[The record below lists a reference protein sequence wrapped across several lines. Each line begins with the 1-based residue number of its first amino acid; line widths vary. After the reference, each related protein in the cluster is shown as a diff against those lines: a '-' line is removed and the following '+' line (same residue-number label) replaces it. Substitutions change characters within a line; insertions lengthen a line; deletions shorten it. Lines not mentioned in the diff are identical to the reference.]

1 MKTITIFGTRPELI
15 KLVSLIRLF
24 EEENVENINVHTGQH
39 QELIDPL
46 INIFK
51 INIDYKI
58 SPLSNNRSLGL
69 LLANIIKEFDDIVK
83 KEKPDLII
91 IHGDTLSTLGGKLVG
106 FLNNV
111 KVAHIEAGLRTY
123 NLKSPWPEEFVR
135 TVSSIGTEFNF
146 SPTIKAEKALLNE
159 GIGSK
164 FIHTTG
170 NTVIDI
176 LLQTIEAIK
185 KDKGKSIA
193 FNNFLSKL
201 NPSNKKIILITAH
214 RRENLDEGFVNLCKA
229 INEITSKRNDVL
241 FLLPMH
247 LNPMVRKEILG
258 NLNVSESCKIIE
270 PLDYENFV
278 FLMSKSYII
287 MTDSGGIQEEAPS
300 LQKPVIVIR
309 DTTERPELIE
319 SGCGVL
325 AGKSFEGILNSVNSI
340 LNDQNIYQNMISKRS
355 PFGDGF
361 AAKKIYKVLKKNL

>member
-1 MKTITIFGTRPELI
+1 MKTVTIFGTRPELI
-15 KLVSLIRLF
+15 KLVSLIRLL
-24 EEENVENINVHTGQH
+24 EEKNETNINVHTGQH
-39 QELIDPL
+39 QELINPL
-46 INIFK
+46 IQIFDVNISYRL
-51 INIDYKI
+51 N
-58 SPLSNNRSLGL
+58 SLSNNRSLGM
-69 LLANIIKEFDDIVK
+69 LLANIIKELDEIVK

-111 KVAHIEAGLRTY
+111 KVAHVEAGLRTY

-135 TVSSIGTEFNF
+135 TVASIGTEFNF
-146 SPTIKAEKALLNE
+146 SPTIKAEEALLKE
-159 GIGSK
+159 GVGSE

-185 KDKGKSIA
+185 QDRDKNTI
-193 FNNFLSKL
+193 FNDFVSKL

-229 INEITSKRNDVL
+229 INEITSKRKDVL

-278 FLMSKSYII
+278 FLMSKSYLIL
-287 MTDSGGIQEEAPS
+287 TDSGGIQEEAPS
-300 LQKPVIVIR
+300 LQKPVVVIR

-319 SGCGVL
+319 SGCGIL
-325 AGKSFEGILNSVNSI
+325 AGKSFEGILNSVNNI
-340 LNDQNIYQNMISKRS
+340 LNDPKIYEAMLSKSS

-361 AAKKIYKVLKKNL
+361 AAEKIYKILKMNI